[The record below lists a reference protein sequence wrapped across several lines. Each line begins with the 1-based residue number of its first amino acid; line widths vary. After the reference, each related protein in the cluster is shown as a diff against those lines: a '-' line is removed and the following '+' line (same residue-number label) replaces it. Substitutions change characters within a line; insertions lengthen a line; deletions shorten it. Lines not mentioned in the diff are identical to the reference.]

1 MNWDA
6 LAAVAELAGA
16 LVVVV
21 TLVYVATELRG
32 NTKALRRSAA
42 DSALAAVLDFTSD
55 MARDKEVSQLLTQ
68 GSEDWDGL
76 SESDRARLV
85 YVLFRCFKVLENIH
99 YYYSLGILD
108 EETWAGW
115 KSICLMYAQSKA
127 GRFYLGARRE
137 FFSRRFLE
145 MIDSEVS
152 LGERIIPT
160 KGLAQMG
167 AERRSP
173 EPTPGAESP
182 ASRDA

>member
-1 MNWDA
+1 
-6 LAAVAELAGA
+6 
-16 LVVVV
+16 
-21 TLVYVATELRG
+21 
-32 NTKALRRSAA
+32 
-42 DSALAAVLDFTSD
+42 
-55 MARDKEVSQLLTQ
+55 
-68 GSEDWDGL
+68 
-76 SESDRARLV
+76 
-85 YVLFRCFKVLENIH
+85 
-99 YYYSLGILD
+99 
-108 EETWAGW
+108 
-115 KSICLMYAQSKA
+115 MYAQSKA
-127 GRFYLGARRE
+127 GRFYLSARRD